1 MKSYCL
7 KSRKDT
13 ENIYSGVSN
22 TSNGKTR
29 LISNVQYVAV
39 KNQDLLKMKEQKEYK

>member
-13 ENIYSGVSN
+13 ENINLRVSN
-22 TSNGKTR
+22 TSNGETR

-39 KNQDLLKMKEQKEYK
+39 KNQDLLKMAKQKEY

>member
-13 ENIYSGVSN
+13 ENIDPKFSSSSIGRAMILSKCPICGSKKSKSKR
-22 TSNGKTR
+22 TIK
-29 LISNVQYVAV
+29 
-39 KNQDLLKMKEQKEYK
+39 